1 MTPTEYLKHLSYEV
15 CLLIESGQHDLDKI
29 QALISHGRSQLEVDD
44 EDFRSQTEQSI
55 ELIAIC
61 YPMLLVKYELLGRL
75 IGEAF
80 AEGLDE
86 VISNARE
93 EISKR
98 KTTEA
103 KMQTIL
109 ERLGL
114 DNQLPRLTH
123 SLQTVLRAESKDRLL
138 RRLVL
143 CEKLEAQYLIG
154 WNRER
159 GNDKG
164 VARQQNYLDV
174 AERALACL

>member
-1 MTPTEYLKHLSYEV
+1 MTPTQYLKHLSYEV
-15 CLLIESGQHDLDKI
+15 CSLIESGEHDLDKI
-29 QALISHGRSQLEVDD
+29 QALITHGRSQLVIDD
-44 EDFRSQTEQSI
+44 ADLSSQMEQSI

-61 YPMLLVKYELLGRL
+61 HPLLLVKYELLGRL

-86 VISNARE
+86 VISNARD
-93 EISKR
+93 EINKR
-98 KTTEA
+98 QTTEV

-114 DNQLPRLTH
+114 DAQLPCLTH

-174 AERALACL
+174 AERALTCL

>member
-1 MTPTEYLKHLSYEV
+1 MTPTQYLKHLSYEV
-15 CLLIESGQHDLDKI
+15 CSLIESGRYDLDKI
-29 QALISHGRSQLEVDD
+29 QALISHGRSQLVIDD
-44 EDFRSQTEQSI
+44 TYHRSNTEQSI

-61 YPMLLVKYELLGRL
+61 YPLLLVKYELLGRL

-86 VISNARE
+86 VISNARD
-93 EISKR
+93 EINKR

-109 ERLGL
+109 DQLGI
-114 DNQLPRLTH
+114 DKLPRLTY

-143 CEKLEAQYLIG
+143 VEKLEAQYLIG

-174 AERALACL
+174 AERALTCL

>member
-15 CLLIESGQHDLDKI
+15 CSLIQSGDHDLDKI
-29 QALISHGRSQLEVDD
+29 QALISHGRSQLVIDD
-44 EDFRSQTEQSI
+44 EDLRRQTEQSI

-61 YPMLLVKYELLGRL
+61 YPLLLVKYEVLGHL
-75 IGEAF
+75 VGEAF

-86 VISNARE
+86 VISNARD
-93 EISKR
+93 EIAKR
-98 KTTEA
+98 QTTEA
-103 KMQTIL
+103 KMLAIL
-109 ERLGL
+109 DKLVV
-114 DNQLPRLTH
+114 DKLPRLTH
-123 SLQTVLRAESKDRLL
+123 SLQTVLRAESRERLL

-154 WNRER
+154 WNRDR
-159 GNDKG
+159 GNAKG

>member
-15 CLLIESGQHDLDKI
+15 CSLIQSGDHDLDKI
-29 QALISHGRSQLEVDD
+29 QALISHGRSQLVIDD
-44 EDFRSQTEQSI
+44 EDLRRQTEQSI

-61 YPMLLVKYELLGRL
+61 YPLLLVKYEVLGHL
-75 IGEAF
+75 VGEAF

-86 VISNARE
+86 VISNARD
-93 EISKR
+93 EIAKR
-98 KTTEA
+98 QTTED
-103 KMQTIL
+103 KMLAIL
-109 ERLGL
+109 DKLGV
-114 DNQLPRLTH
+114 DKLPQLTH
-123 SLQTVLRAESKDRLL
+123 SLQTVLRAESRERLL

-154 WNRER
+154 WNRDR
-159 GNDKG
+159 GNAKG

>member
-15 CLLIESGQHDLDKI
+15 CSLIESGRYDLDKI
-29 QALISHGRSQLEVDD
+29 QALIIHGRSQLVIDD
-44 EDFRSQTEQSI
+44 ADLRSQMEQSI

-61 YPMLLVKYELLGRL
+61 YPLLLVKHELLGRL

-86 VISNARE
+86 VISNARD
-93 EISKR
+93 EINKR

-109 ERLGL
+109 DQLGI
-114 DNQLPRLTH
+114 DKLPRLTH
-123 SLQTVLRAESKDRLL
+123 SLQAVLRAESKDRLL

-143 CEKLEAQYLIG
+143 VEKLEAQYLIG

-174 AERALACL
+174 AERALTCL

>member
-1 MTPTEYLKHLSYEV
+1 MTPTQYMKHLSYEV
-15 CLLIESGQHDLDKI
+15 CSLIQSGDHDLDKI
-29 QALISHGRSQLEVDD
+29 QALISHGRSQLVIDD
-44 EDFRSQTEQSI
+44 QDLRSQTEQSI

-61 YPMLLVKYELLGRL
+61 DPMLLVKYELLGRL

-93 EISKR
+93 EINKR
-98 KTTEA
+98 QTTEA

-123 SLQTVLRAESKDRLL
+123 SLQTVLRAEPKDRLL
-138 RRLVL
+138 RRIVL

-154 WNRER
+154 WNREL

-164 VARQQNYLDV
+164 VARQKNYLDV
-174 AERALACL
+174 AERALTCL

>member
-1 MTPTEYLKHLSYEV
+1 MTPTQYLKHLSYEV
-15 CLLIESGQHDLDKI
+15 CSLIESGQHDLDKI
-29 QALISHGRSQLEVDD
+29 QTLISHGRSQLVIDDVDL
-44 EDFRSQTEQSI
+44 RSQMEQSI

-61 YPMLLVKYELLGRL
+61 YPLLLVKYELLGRL

-86 VISNARE
+86 VIGNARD
-93 EISKR
+93 EINKR
-98 KTTEA
+98 QTTEV

-114 DNQLPRLTH
+114 DTQLPRLTH

>member
-1 MTPTEYLKHLSYEV
+1 MNPTQYLKHLSYEV
-15 CLLIESGQHDLDKI
+15 CSLIESGRYDLDKI
-29 QALISHGRSQLEVDD
+29 QALISHGRSQLVIDD
-44 EDFRSQTEQSI
+44 QDLRSQTEQSV

-61 YPMLLVKYELLGRL
+61 HPLLLVKYELLGRL

-86 VISNARE
+86 VISNARD
-93 EISKR
+93 EINKR

-114 DNQLPRLTH
+114 DNQLPCLTH

>member
-1 MTPTEYLKHLSYEV
+1 MTPTQYLKHLSYEV
-15 CLLIESGQHDLDKI
+15 CSLIESGHHDLDKI
-29 QALISHGRSQLEVDD
+29 QALISHGRSQLVIDTPD
-44 EDFRSQTEQSI
+44 LRSQMEQSI

-61 YPMLLVKYELLGRL
+61 YPLLLVKYELLGLL

-86 VISNARE
+86 VIINARD
-93 EISKR
+93 EINKR
-98 KTTEA
+98 QTTDV

-114 DNQLPRLTH
+114 DAQLPRLTH

-138 RRLVL
+138 LRLVL

-164 VARQQNYLDV
+164 VSRQQNYLDV
-174 AERALACL
+174 AERALTCL

>member
-1 MTPTEYLKHLSYEV
+1 MTPKDYLNHLSYEV
-15 CLLIESGQHDLDKI
+15 CSLIQSGRHDLDKI
-29 QALISHGRSQLEVDD
+29 QALIRHGRSKLVIDD
-44 EDFRSQTEQSI
+44 PDLLSYAEQSI

-61 YPMLLVKYELLGRL
+61 YPLLLVKYEVLGHL

-86 VISNARE
+86 VISNARD
-93 EISKR
+93 EINKR

-109 ERLGL
+109 DQLGI
-114 DNQLPRLTH
+114 DKLPRLTH

-138 RRLVL
+138 RRLLLV
-143 CEKLEAQYLIG
+143 EKLEAQYLIG

-174 AERALACL
+174 AERALTCL

>member
-1 MTPTEYLKHLSYEV
+1 MTPTQYLKHLSYEV
-15 CLLIESGQHDLDKI
+15 CSLVQSGRYDLDEV
-29 QALISHGRSQLEVDD
+29 QTLINYGRQKLVLDD
-44 EDFRSQTEQSI
+44 PDLRSYAEQGI

-61 YPMLLVKYELLGRL
+61 YPLLLVKYEVLGHL
-75 IGEAF
+75 VGEAF

-86 VISNARE
+86 VISNARD
-93 EISKR
+93 EIQ
-98 KTTEA
+98 TTEV

-109 ERLGL
+109 DRLGL
-114 DNQLPRLTH
+114 DTQLPRLTH

>member
-1 MTPTEYLKHLSYEV
+1 MTPAQYLKHLSYEV
-15 CLLIESGQHDLDKI
+15 CSLIESGHHDLDKI
-29 QALISHGRSQLEVDD
+29 QALISHGRSQLVIDD
-44 EDFRSQTEQSI
+44 QDLRSQTEQSI

-61 YPMLLVKYELLGRL
+61 YPMLLVKYEVLGHL
-75 IGEAF
+75 VGEAF

-86 VISNARE
+86 VIRNARD
-93 EISKR
+93 EINKR
-98 KTTEA
+98 QTTEA
-103 KMQTIL
+103 KMRTIL

-123 SLQTVLRAESKDRLL
+123 SLQTALIAESKDRLL
-138 RRLVL
+138 SRLVL

-174 AERALACL
+174 AERALTCL

>member
-1 MTPTEYLKHLSYEV
+1 MTPTQYLKHLSYEG
-15 CLLIESGQHDLDKI
+15 CSLIESGDHDLDKI
-29 QALISHGRSQLEVDD
+29 QALISHGRPQLVIDD
-44 EDFRSQTEQSI
+44 PDLRSQMEQSI

-61 YPMLLVKYELLGRL
+61 YPLLLVKYELLGRL

-93 EISKR
+93 EINKR
-98 KTTEA
+98 QTTEV

-114 DNQLPRLTH
+114 DTQLPRLTH

-154 WNRER
+154 WNR

-164 VARQQNYLDV
+164 VVRQQNYLDV

>member
-1 MTPTEYLKHLSYEV
+1 MTPTQYLKHLSYEV
-15 CLLIESGQHDLDKI
+15 CSLIESGRYDLDKI
-29 QALISHGRSQLEVDD
+29 QALISHGRSQLVIDD
-44 EDFRSQTEQSI
+44 TYHRSNTEQSI

-61 YPMLLVKYELLGRL
+61 YPLLLVKYELLGRL

-86 VISNARE
+86 VISNARD
-93 EISKR
+93 EINKR
-98 KTTEA
+98 QTTEV

-114 DNQLPRLTH
+114 DAQLPCLTH

-143 CEKLEAQYLIG
+143 VEKLEAQYLIG

-174 AERALACL
+174 AERALTCL

>member
-1 MTPTEYLKHLSYEV
+1 MTSTQYLKHLSYEV
-15 CLLIESGQHDLDKI
+15 CSLIESGHHDLDKI
-29 QALISHGRSQLEVDD
+29 QALISHGRSQLVIDD
-44 EDFRSQTEQSI
+44 QDLRSQTEQSI

-61 YPMLLVKYELLGRL
+61 YPMLLVKYEVLGHL
-75 IGEAF
+75 VGEAF

-86 VISNARE
+86 VIRNARD
-93 EISKR
+93 EINKR
-98 KTTEA
+98 QTTEA
-103 KMQTIL
+103 KMRTIL
-109 ERLGL
+109 ERRGL

-123 SLQTVLRAESKDRLL
+123 SLQTALIAESKDRLL
-138 RRLVL
+138 SRLVL

-174 AERALACL
+174 AERALTCL

>member
-1 MTPTEYLKHLSYEV
+1 MNPTQYLKHLSYEV
-15 CLLIESGQHDLDKI
+15 CSLIESGHHDLDEV
-29 QALISHGRSQLEVDD
+29 QALINYGRAKLVLDD
-44 EDFRSQTEQSI
+44 QDLRSQTEQSI

-93 EISKR
+93 EINKR
-98 KTTEA
+98 QTTEA

-143 CEKLEAQYLIG
+143 VERLEAQYLIG

-174 AERALACL
+174 AERALTCL

>member
-15 CLLIESGQHDLDKI
+15 CSLIQSGDHDLDKI
-29 QALISHGRSQLEVDD
+29 RALISHGRSQLVIDD
-44 EDFRSQTEQSI
+44 EDLRRQTEQSI

-61 YPMLLVKYELLGRL
+61 YPLLLVKYEVLGHL
-75 IGEAF
+75 VGEAF

-86 VISNARE
+86 VISNARD
-93 EISKR
+93 EIAKR
-98 KTTEA
+98 QTTEA
-103 KMQTIL
+103 KMLAIL
-109 ERLGL
+109 DKLGV
-114 DNQLPRLTH
+114 DKLPRLTH
-123 SLQTVLRAESKDRLL
+123 SLQTVLRAESRDRLL

-154 WNRER
+154 WNRDR
-159 GNDKG
+159 GNAKG

>member
-15 CLLIESGQHDLDKI
+15 CSLIQSGDHDLDKI
-29 QALISHGRSQLEVDD
+29 QALISHGRSQLVIDD
-44 EDFRSQTEQSI
+44 EDLRRQTEQSI

-61 YPMLLVKYELLGRL
+61 YPLLLVKYEVLGHL
-75 IGEAF
+75 VGEAF

-86 VISNARE
+86 VISNARD
-93 EISKR
+93 EIAKR
-98 KTTEA
+98 QTTEA
-103 KMQTIL
+103 KMLAIL
-109 ERLGL
+109 DKLGV
-114 DNQLPRLTH
+114 DKLPRLTH
-123 SLQTVLRAESKDRLL
+123 SLQTVLRAESRDRLL

-154 WNRER
+154 WNRDR
-159 GNDKG
+159 GNAKG

>member
-1 MTPTEYLKHLSYEV
+1 MTPTQYLKHLSYEV
-15 CLLIESGQHDLDKI
+15 CSLIESGQHDLDKL
-29 QALISHGRSQLEVDD
+29 QALISHGRSQLVIDD
-44 EDFRSQTEQSI
+44 PDLRSQMEQSI

-61 YPMLLVKYELLGRL
+61 YPMLLVKYEILGRL

-86 VISNARE
+86 VISNARD
-93 EISKR
+93 EINKR
-98 KTTEA
+98 KTTEV

-114 DNQLPRLTH
+114 DAQLPRLTH

-164 VARQQNYLDV
+164 VSRQQNYLDV
-174 AERALACL
+174 AERALTCL

>member
-1 MTPTEYLKHLSYEV
+1 MTPTQYLKHLSYEV
-15 CLLIESGQHDLDKI
+15 CSLIESGDHDLDKI
-29 QALISHGRSQLEVDD
+29 QALINHGRSQLVIDD
-44 EDFRSQTEQSI
+44 ADLRSQMEQSI

-61 YPMLLVKYELLGRL
+61 YPLLLVKYELLGRL

-93 EISKR
+93 EINKR
-98 KTTEA
+98 QTTEA

-114 DNQLPRLTH
+114 DAQLPRLTH

-154 WNRER
+154 WNLER

-164 VARQQNYLDV
+164 VSRQQNYLDV
-174 AERALACL
+174 AERALTCL

>member
-1 MTPTEYLKHLSYEV
+1 
-15 CLLIESGQHDLDKI
+15 
-29 QALISHGRSQLEVDD
+29 
-44 EDFRSQTEQSI
+44 
-55 ELIAIC
+55 
-61 YPMLLVKYELLGRL
+61 
-75 IGEAF
+75 
-80 AEGLDE
+80 
-86 VISNARE
+86 
-93 EISKR
+93 
-98 KTTEA
+98 
-103 KMQTIL
+103 MQTIL

-143 CEKLEAQYLIG
+143 VEKLEAQYLIG

-174 AERALACL
+174 AERALTCL

>member
-1 MTPTEYLKHLSYEV
+1 MTPKDYLKHLSYEV
-15 CLLIESGQHDLDKI
+15 CSLIESGRYDLDEV
-29 QALISHGRSQLEVDD
+29 QALINYGRAKLVLDD
-44 EDFRSQTEQSI
+44 PDLRSYAEQGI

-61 YPMLLVKYELLGRL
+61 YPLLLVKYELLGRL

-86 VISNARE
+86 VISNARD
-93 EISKR
+93 EINKR
-98 KTTEA
+98 QTTEV

-114 DNQLPRLTH
+114 DAQLPCLTH

-154 WNRER
+154 WNRDR
-159 GNDKG
+159 GNAKG